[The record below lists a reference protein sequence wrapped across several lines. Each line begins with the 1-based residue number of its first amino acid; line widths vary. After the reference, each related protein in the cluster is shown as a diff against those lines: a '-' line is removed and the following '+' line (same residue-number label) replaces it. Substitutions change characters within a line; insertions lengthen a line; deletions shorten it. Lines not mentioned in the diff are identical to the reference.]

1 MSKQDLPL
9 SPVGMATL
17 LPHAAQRVRHIEQ
30 LVMTCLDRWG
40 YQEVIPPS
48 FEYLDVLS
56 AGLEPEVLEKCYKF
70 VDRSTGRILLLRP
83 DVTAQIAKI
92 VALGLAGPAL
102 PLRLCYRTTVF
113 RYEPEH
119 AGREREIFQLGAELI
134 GLDGAGADAEIIA
147 LAADCLKQLGLQ
159 AFKIS
164 LGHVAFFKA
173 LLAAS
178 GLSRE
183 GRKRAEHAA
192 ARKDLTWLEEILQE
206 ERVEKNRA
214 RAILKA
220 PGLYGGEAVLE
231 EGRALAGRD
240 ARLRATLDRLQQ
252 VYGVLASGGLRS
264 HVLLDLGEFRG
275 FDYYDGI
282 VFDLFV
288 DGIGS
293 ELGGGGRYNHL
304 IGQFG
309 RDVPSTGFALDVDR
323 LFLAVEQRGNGFPAE
338 RARVLLLASPSQH
351 QTLFR
356 VAQQLRASGI
366 PVIQETVT
374 MGRSKVLPFARR
386 HGQRLNVSATVML
399 GPGRPGADD
408 AVVLTAGSTSPETV
422 KVKDLVTYLNR
433 EHD

>member
-1 MSKQDLPL
+1 MSKQDRPL

-30 LVMTCLDRWG
+30 LVLSCLDRWG
-40 YQEVIPPS
+40 YREIIPPS

-56 AGLEPEVLEKCYKF
+56 AGLEPELLEKCYKF

-92 VALGLAGPAL
+92 VAMGMAGPAL

-134 GLDGAGADAEIIA
+134 GLDDVASDAEIVA
-147 LAADCLKQLGLQ
+147 LAADCLKQLGLHT
-159 AFKIS
+159 FKIS
-164 LGHVAFFKA
+164 VGHVAFFKA
-173 LLAAS
+173 LLAAA
-178 GLSRE
+178 GLSRD

-192 ARKDLTWLEEILQE
+192 ARKDLSWLEEILSE
-206 ERVEKNRA
+206 ERVTKARA
-214 RAILKA
+214 QAILKA
-220 PGLYGGEAVLE
+220 PGLFGGKDVLE
-231 EGRALAGRD
+231 RGRALAGRD
-240 ARLRATLDRLQQ
+240 ARLLAILDRLQQ
-252 VYGVLASGGLRS
+252 AYGVLTSSGLTS

-282 VFDLFV
+282 VFDVFV

-309 RDVPSTGFALDVDR
+309 REVPSTGFAFDVDR
-323 LFLAVEQRGNGFPAE
+323 LFRAVEKLGNGFPPGAPQ
-338 RARVLLLASPSQH
+338 VLLLAFPAQH
-351 QTLFR
+351 QALFK
-356 VAQQLRASGI
+356 VAQQLRSAGLR
-366 PVIQETVT
+366 VIQETLPVAP
-374 MGRSKVLPFARR
+374 SKVIGFARK
-386 HGQRLNVSATVML
+386 HGARMNVSA
-399 GPGRPGADD
+399 
-408 AVVLTAGSTSPETV
+408 AVVLGFRRQASDDALVVVPGSSFSRTV
-422 KVKDLVTYLNR
+422 KIKELAGYLNYGA
-433 EHD
+433 